1 MLKYYVRKRKLV
13 LGTLA
18 ALAAGSAF
26 QATGCTVNLDQQFLQ
41 TALQMILD
49 SGVNLSGGF
58 HVGPPHGGGPWGHHG
73 GNDNTDDENSNDNT
87 SPE

>member
-1 MLKYYVRKRKLV
+1 MLKFYVRKRKIV

-41 TALQMILD
+41 TALQAILD

-58 HVGPPHGGGPWGHHG
+58 HVGPPRGPGEHHGG
-73 GNDNTDDENSNDNT
+73 GNDNTSDDNSNDNT
-87 SPE
+87 SP